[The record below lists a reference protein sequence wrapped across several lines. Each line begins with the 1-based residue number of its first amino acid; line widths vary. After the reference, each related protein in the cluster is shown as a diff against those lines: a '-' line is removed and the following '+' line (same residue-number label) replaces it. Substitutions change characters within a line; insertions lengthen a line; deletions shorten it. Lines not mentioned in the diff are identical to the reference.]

1 MRFRGIA
8 VLTAAVSLSV
18 LFAAAARA
26 DTIVVA
32 GKKTVSSA
40 RFVLEADDIFAPLLP
55 ALEPLVSESSVVP
68 DAIRLTTRAGRE
80 IVISRDRPEATVDG
94 TLRAMPALPKIRGKV
109 VLLPAKATGSL
120 LGCSVRWDEAARTLY
135 LHPWVR
141 QFAVEARPDRYR
153 VVVGAEAPLAYM
165 VDKQENPS
173 RLVVDLPNMD
183 LADVPSS
190 FAIDQGYLQ
199 YARIAQRT
207 LAPDPEGDSVRL
219 VVGVKQWREYR
230 IQLSDD
236 RCQLEVDLPL
246 PDRELPSDEP
256 PIALLG
262 LGFRR
267 YSPRL
272 AELVVSTSGKAHFTS
287 GKGGD
292 PNSIWVDVENA
303 ENEITAPPPPPTD
316 QIVKEV
322 KLEPVAGKPGV
333 QHLALSLAEP
343 TPFRVVAEATKLR
356 VVLGQAELSGLTI
369 VVDAGHGGWDPG
381 AVGRTGLSE
390 EEVNL
395 DIALRLARLLEE
407 AGAQVVLTRDDDGS
421 VNGIYNGNSSGR
433 RKELHSRCSLANEA
447 CGDLYVAI
455 HCNSRSYG
463 SKCGTETFYRKAD
476 SAEFARILQEETV
489 KVLGRPDGGAHHHPK
504 AIIVLYGT
512 KMPSALVEVAYI
524 SNSTEEALLA
534 TKEFRQ
540 QAAYGIFNGIARYA
554 RESGLLP
561 APEVSPQPAAG
572 TTPPPPETQPPEA
585 PLTPP
590 QPAPAADTQTPV
602 TPPEAEA
609 PPAGTPPAEAPA
621 AGTAP
626 AGETPAP
633 AAAPETPKADSAP
646 ADAQ

>member
-8 VLTAAVSLSV
+8 VLAAAVSLSV
-18 LFAAAARA
+18 LLAATARA

-32 GKKTVSSA
+32 GEKTVSSA

-55 ALEPLVSESSVVP
+55 ALQPLVSKSSVVP
-68 DAIRLTTRAGRE
+68 DAVRLTTRAGRE

-94 TLRAMPALPKIRGKV
+94 TLRTMPALPKIRGQV

-120 LGCSVRWDEAARTLY
+120 LGCSVRWDEAARLLY

-141 QFAVEARPDRYR
+141 QFTVEARPDRYR
-153 VVVGAEAPLAYM
+153 VVVGAEAPLVYHA
-165 VDKQENPS
+165 DKQEDPS

-190 FAIDQGYLQ
+190 FAIDRGYLQ

-219 VVGVKQWREYR
+219 VVGVKQWRPYR
-230 IQLSDD
+230 IRLSDD
-236 RCQLEVDLPL
+236 RCRLEVDLPL
-246 PDRELPSDEP
+246 PDRDLPSDAP
-256 PIALLG
+256 PITLLG

-287 GKGGD
+287 GKGGA
-292 PNSIWVDVENA
+292 PTSVWVDVENA
-303 ENEITAPPPPPTD
+303 ENRIAMPDPPPTD
-316 QIVKEV
+316 RIVKEV
-322 KLEPVAGKPGV
+322 KVEPVAGKPGV
-333 QHLALSLAEP
+333 QHLALSLSEP

-356 VVLGQAELSGLTI
+356 VVLGQAELSGLSI

-390 EEVNL
+390 KDVNL

-407 AGAQVVLTRDDDGS
+407 AGARVVLTRDDDGS
-421 VNGIYNGNSSGR
+421 VNGIYNGDTAGR
-433 RKELHSRCSLANEA
+433 RKELLSRCDLANEA
-447 CGDLYVAI
+447 GGDLYVAI
-455 HCNSRSYG
+455 HCNSRGYA

-476 SAEFARILQEETV
+476 SAEFAQVLQEETV
-489 KVLGRPDGGAHHHPK
+489 KTLGRPDGGAHRHPK

-512 KMPSALVEVAYI
+512 EMPAALVEVAYI

-540 QAAYGIFNGIARYA
+540 QAAYGIFNGIARYV

-561 APEVSPQPAAG
+561 APEIGPRSAPGRTLP
-572 TTPPPPETQPPEA
+572 TPEVQPP
-585 PLTPP
+585 
-590 QPAPAADTQTPV
+590 QTPQ
-602 TPPEAEA
+602 TPPEPVPATGA
-609 PPAGTPPAEAPA
+609 QPPAGEAEPTEA
-621 AGTAP
+621 AP
-626 AGETPAP
+626 AGETPAT
-633 AAAPETPKADSAP
+633 ETTSEASPTPGGAS
-646 ADAQ
+646 

>member
-8 VLTAAVSLSV
+8 VLAAAVSLST

-55 ALEPLVSESSVVP
+55 ALQPLVSRSSVVP
-68 DAIRLTTRAGRE
+68 DAVRLTTRAGRE
-80 IVISRDRPEATVDG
+80 VVISRDRPEATVDG
-94 TLRAMPALPKIRGKV
+94 TLRTMPALPKVRGEE
-109 VLLPAKATGSL
+109 VLLPAKAMGSL
-120 LGCSVRWDEAARTLY
+120 LGCAVRWDEAARTLY

-153 VVVGAEAPLAYM
+153 VVVGAEAPLVYR
-165 VDKQENPS
+165 VDKQENPC
-173 RLVVDLPNMD
+173 RLVLDLPNTD

-190 FAIDQGYLQ
+190 YAIDQGYLQ

-219 VVGVKQWREYR
+219 VVGVKQWRQYR
-230 IQLSDD
+230 IRLSDD
-236 RCQLEVDLPL
+236 RCRLELDLAL
-246 PDRELPSDEP
+246 PDRDLPSDAP

-272 AELVVSTSGKAHFTS
+272 AELVVSTSGKARFTS

-292 PNSIWVDVENA
+292 PTSIWVDVENA
-303 ENEITAPPPPPTD
+303 DNRITMPNPPPVD
-316 QIVKEV
+316 RIVKEV
-322 KLEPVAGKPGV
+322 KLEPVDGRPGV

-343 TPFRVVAEATKLR
+343 TPFRVVAEATRLR

-390 EEVNL
+390 KDVNL

-407 AGAQVVLTRDDDGS
+407 AGARVVLTRGDDAS
-421 VNGIYNGNSSGR
+421 VNGIYNGDTAGR
-433 RKELHSRCSLANEA
+433 RKELFSRCNLANEA

-455 HCNSRSYG
+455 HCNSRGYAA
-463 SKCGTETFYRKAD
+463 KCGTETFYRKAD

-489 KVLGRPDGGAHHHPK
+489 KVLGRPDGGAHRHPQ

-512 KMPSALVEVAYI
+512 GMPAALVEVAYI

-540 QAAYGIFNGIARYA
+540 QAASGIFNGIARYA

-561 APEVSPQPAAG
+561 APQVGPQPAPG
-572 TTPPPPETQPPEA
+572 STPPAPGTQPPET
-585 PLTPP
+585 PNTPP
-590 QPAPAADTQTPV
+590 QPAPAAQTPP
-602 TPPEAEA
+602 TAETA
-609 PPAGTPPAEAPA
+609 PTE
-621 AGTAP
+621 TAP
-626 AGETPAP
+626 AGETPA
-633 AAAPETPKADSAP
+633 AAGAP
-646 ADAQ
+646 